1 MNRMQSLPHPRC
13 GFSRLRARGGTV
25 KGRRRGR
32 ARKRNSG
39 RTGGEWK
46 VREQG
51 KRPRRIERERE
62 RTKADGGII
71 IKRDISYVGGRIVS
85 ATRHTRRFCARK
97 ARSCAAPLIKGTRVR
112 ALACSRARLIRRRP
126 RCECAPE
133 LSRPYVN
140 RSGPSAHEGPLPKK
154 RERGGGGGEEG
165 RERKKGRGREKEKR
179 GEKGALR
186 LARGCN
192 TVGLQHR
199 RCQTAHSKRNLEYE
213 RPIFRYSGTPLCV
226 SLCFYFFPFSHLQ
239 L

>member
-1 MNRMQSLPHPRC
+1 MQSLPHPRC

-25 KGRRRGR
+25 KGRRGR

-154 RERGGGGGEEG
+154 RERGGGGEG
-165 RERKKGRGREKEKR
+165 GGGGGRGRE
-179 GEKGALR
+179 GA
-186 LARGCN
+186 ARAASIKSGAATATAAIN
-192 TVGLQHR
+192 THLFRSVLHARETLQPGVG
-199 RCQTAHSKRNLEYE
+199 
-213 RPIFRYSGTPLCV
+213 V
-226 SLCFYFFPFSHLQ
+226 
-239 L
+239 

>member
-1 MNRMQSLPHPRC
+1 M
-13 GFSRLRARGGTV
+13 
-25 KGRRRGR
+25 
-32 ARKRNSG
+32 
-39 RTGGEWK
+39 
-46 VREQG
+46 REQG

-140 RSGPSAHEGPLPKK
+140 RSGPSARTRALSL
-154 RERGGGGGEEG
+154 R
-165 RERKKGRGREKEKR
+165 REKEEEEEKEEEVEVE
-179 GEKGALR
+179 GEKEQHELPASKAVPPPQPLR
-186 LARGCN
+186 
-192 TVGLQHR
+192 
-199 RCQTAHSKRNLEYE
+199 
-213 RPIFRYSGTPLCV
+213 
-226 SLCFYFFPFSHLQ
+226 
-239 L
+239 